1 MVNGPLAGV
10 RILDLTHVWAGPL
23 AVRMLADLGAEAVMV
38 EAPYGRGPRVFPAEP
53 IGGWMGGA
61 PGDEPWNANALFTKL
76 HRNRRSLCLDLK
88 TEEGKKTFLEMVA
101 VADVVIENF
110 SARAMPAMG
119 LDFATLCTANPRI
132 VYLSMPGY
140 GAHGPYKDRVA
151 FGPVIEP
158 MCGLTNMLGYGP
170 DSPRNSAIALMD
182 PFAATHAVGAV
193 CAALRE
199 RDETG
204 SSVRVELSLH
214 DGGVALCGPWLVE
227 RQLGG
232 EATCLGNAHPIMQPH
247 GVFACQGDDE
257 WLALGCYNEVQRTAL
272 AGLVGNSASTDAIAA
287 WCEQRSK
294 DEAAA
299 QLQAAGIPAGP
310 VNTTPDMLADAQ
322 VQARDFFVVY
332 EAHDVPMPGNPIK
345 MSELDSGEWR
355 PCPRLGED
363 NAAVLED
370 WLSYDTARIE
380 ALQSRGVI
388 ADKPP
393 G

>member
-1 MVNGPLAGV
+1 MVSGPLAGV

-38 EAPYGRGPRVFPAEP
+38 EAPYGRGPRVYPAEP

-61 PGDEPWNANALFTKL
+61 PGEEPWNVNALFTKL
-76 HRNRRSLCLDLK
+76 HRNRKSLCLDLK
-88 TEEGKKTFLEMVA
+88 TEAGRETFLALVA

-110 SARAMPAMG
+110 SARAMPGMG
-119 LDFATLCTANPRI
+119 LDFATLCEANPRI
-132 VYLSMPGY
+132 VYVSMPGY

-158 MCGLTNMLGYGP
+158 MCGFTNMLGY
-170 DSPRNSAIALMD
+170 DANSPRNSAIALMD

-199 RDETG
+199 RNETD
-204 SSVRVELSLH
+204 SSVRIEISLH
-214 DGGVALCGPWLVE
+214 DGGVTLCGPWLVE
-227 RQLGG
+227 QQLGG
-232 EATCLGNAHPIMQPH
+232 EVSCHGNDHPGMAPH
-247 GVFACQGDDE
+247 GVFACLGEDE
-257 WLALGCYNEVQRTAL
+257 WLALGCYDETQRRSL
-272 AGLVGNSASTDAIAA
+272 ARIIGNSVSAEAIAA
-287 WCEQRSK
+287 WCRQRRK

-299 QLQAAGIPAGP
+299 LMQAAGVPAGP
-310 VNTTPDMLADAQ
+310 VNTTPDMLADPQA
-322 VQARDFFVVY
+322 QARGFFVSY
-332 EAHDVPMPGNPIK
+332 ERYDVPMPGNPIT
-345 MSELDSGEWR
+345 MSELDSAEWR

-380 ALQSRGVI
+380 SLQSRGVI